1 MATIQIEITDQ
12 SKTAF
17 FMELLQTFQ
26 DAGWLAIN
34 TIDGKEIT
42 KEEFNS
48 LLHEEKIKQ
57 AKNYSKNKNG

>member
-26 DAGWLAIN
+26 DAGWLTIN

-48 LLHEEKIKQ
+48 LLHDEKIKQ
-57 AKNYSKNKNG
+57 AKKLLEQ

>member
-26 DAGWLAIN
+26 NAGWLNIN

-57 AKNYSKNKNG
+57 AKKLLKQ

>member
-1 MATIQIEITDQ
+1 MATIQIDITDQ

-26 DAGWLAIN
+26 DAGWLTVN

-42 KEEFNS
+42 KEEFNF
-48 LLHEEKIKQ
+48 
-57 AKNYSKNKNG
+57 N

>member
-26 DAGWLAIN
+26 DAGWLTVN
-34 TIDGKEIT
+34 NIDGKEIT
-42 KEEFNS
+42 KEEFNT

-57 AKNYSKNKNG
+57 AKKLLEQ

>member
-26 DAGWLAIN
+26 DAGWLNVN

-42 KEEFNS
+42 KEEFNT

-57 AKNYSKNKNG
+57 AKKLLE